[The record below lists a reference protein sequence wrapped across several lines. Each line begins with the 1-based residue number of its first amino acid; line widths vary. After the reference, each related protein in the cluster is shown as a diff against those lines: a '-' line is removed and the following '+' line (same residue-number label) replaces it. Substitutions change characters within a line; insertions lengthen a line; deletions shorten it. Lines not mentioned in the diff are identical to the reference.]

1 MQLPI
6 SDEYQFKLYLAP
18 FSQNSSVIDDDRQ
31 TDGRTDRRQP
41 YEKLDRYLDTI
52 GLSLIHI

>member
-52 GLSLIHI
+52 G